1 MSIKAQFRKSLE
13 EGYKKYLSVHPRSS
27 EKIIPMH
34 KCLSEIILSKL
45 GGKNAGFS
53 VKSMGIDDN
62 KEYNFKG
69 KYYSKD
75 LDITILYKNK
85 PISGLGFKFITSNY
99 KQNSNNYFENMLG
112 ETANLKRT
120 DFLYGQVL
128 VFKHKMPY
136 YSSDK
141 KTFTKI
147 EHINEKNIAKYVK
160 LHNDNVPLLYHK
172 PDIVF
177 LSFVET
183 GDEAEFEKIVKL
195 YEQGTPKKINKSDFH
210 KEQLKRVKIKFIG
223 TDELSKNEFSEKT
236 LQFLEK
242 VSNFENFVNAFV
254 NLTKG
259 KIYGK

>member
-1 MSIKAQFRKSLE
+1 
-13 EGYKKYLSVHPRSS
+13 
-27 EKIIPMH
+27 
-34 KCLSEIILSKL
+34 
-45 GGKNAGFS
+45 
-53 VKSMGIDDN
+53 
-62 KEYNFKG
+62 
-69 KYYSKD
+69 
-75 LDITILYKNK
+75 
-85 PISGLGFKFITSNY
+85 
-99 KQNSNNYFENMLG
+99 MLG
-112 ETANLKRT
+112 ETANLKRA

-177 LSFVET
+177 LTFIET

-195 YEQGTPKKINKSDFH
+195 YEQGKTKKIKKSDFH
-210 KEQLKRVKIKFIG
+210 KEQLEKVEIKFIE
-223 TDELSKNEFSEKT
+223 TNKLSKEDFSKET
-236 LQFLEK
+236 LQFLER
-242 VSNFENFVNAFV
+242 VSDFEGFINAFAS
-254 NLTKG
+254 LTKG

>member
-1 MSIKAQFRKSLE
+1 MKIKEKFKKSLE

-45 GGKNAGFS
+45 NEKKGYTI
-53 VKSMGIDDN
+53 KSMGIDDN
-62 KEYNFKG
+62 KEFKFKG
-69 KYYSKD
+69 KYYAKD
-75 LDITILYKNK
+75 IDITVLHNNK

-112 ETANLKRT
+112 ETANLKRA

-128 VFKHKMPY
+128 IFKHKMPY

-147 EHINEKNIAKYVK
+147 EHINEKNIAKYIR

-172 PDIVF
+172 PDLIF
-177 LSFVET
+177 LSFIET
-183 GDEAEFEKIVKL
+183 GDEVEFEKIVKL
-195 YEQGTPKKINKSDFH
+195 YSQGKPRTINKSDFH
-210 KEQLKRVKIKFIG
+210 KKQIKQIKVNFIK
-223 TDELSKNEFSEKT
+223 TDTLSKNNFSNET
-236 LQFLEK
+236 LNFLEK
-242 VSNFENFVNAFV
+242 VSDFEGFINAFV